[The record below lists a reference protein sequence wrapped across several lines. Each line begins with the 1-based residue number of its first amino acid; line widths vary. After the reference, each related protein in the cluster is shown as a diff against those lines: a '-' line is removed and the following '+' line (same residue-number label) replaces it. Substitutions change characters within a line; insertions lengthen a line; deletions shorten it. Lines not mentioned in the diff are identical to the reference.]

1 MTSITEMVQM
11 SGANLDVLDLTPF
24 NEPVEVKVDKLVKG
38 YMVKCRVA
46 INKRWG
52 TTCEYLEANRIFGH
66 KGNLSEEDL
75 QKEFATVI
83 ADIQEKRLFVFK
95 VNYGLLDTEERKVR
109 FKA

>member
-1 MTSITEMVQM
+1 MTSIPEMIKM
-11 SGANLDVLDLTPF
+11 SGDNLDVLDLTPF
-24 NEPVEVKVDKLVKG
+24 NEPVEVKVEKLAKG

-46 INKRWG
+46 INKRWA

-66 KGNLSEEDL
+66 KGDLTEEEKK
-75 QKEFATVI
+75 KEFATAI

-95 VNYGLLDTEERKVR
+95 ANHGLLDTEERKVR

>member
-1 MTSITEMVQM
+1 MTSINEMIQM

-24 NEPVEVKVDKLVKG
+24 NEPVEVKIDKLTKG

-66 KGNLSEEDL
+66 KGDLSEEDIK
-75 QKEFATVI
+75 KEFATAI

-95 VNYGLLDTEERKVR
+95 ANHGLLDTANGKVR

>member
-1 MTSITEMVQM
+1 MTSIPEMIKM

-24 NEPVEVKVDKLVKG
+24 SEPVEVEVDKLAKG
-38 YMVKCRVA
+38 YMVKCRIA

-52 TTCEYLEANRIFGH
+52 VGTKYLEANRIFGH
-66 KGNLSEEDL
+66 KGDLSEEDIK
-75 QKEFATVI
+75 KEFATAI

-95 VNYGLLDTEERKVR
+95 ANHGLLDTANGKVR